1 MIHRHRTVASSQ
13 DDLHI
18 KVSNQTNIFGEGTST
33 GPHGSYVYHG
43 EKLDFQN
50 QSMLSR
56 SFSDY
61 NLRYS
66 TTENLPPNQGS
77 VVNPWGQRP
86 TYSNTTYV
94 AVPMQQV
101 PIQQA
106 PVMSP
111 SSAASAL
118 TRTPTM
124 DIQQQSPSVG
134 SPALSRTPVMEIQ
147 PQKIP
152 QSGGTEV
159 FTRTYYEFSHQSRPT
174 PNSPKASNLTGTC
187 PTIQP
192 LPTNASIS
200 ASNLATSWPTVDFT
214 VPPPTLLC
222 KDKTFQL
229 QAKDLEG
236 QIKSVQPQAKDFI
249 GEIYIGYQDD
259 VQTPVKKEQAQS
271 ERDNFN
277 FGDVDLRQCQ
287 FSDASAN
294 QSVKGYLSSHDHVKD
309 EDLRIEQTHFDKPKA
324 DTLVGNPSGN
334 SLVLPQETVGQDFE
348 SRKASQVMTNSILM
362 SGRKKGDENN
372 NSWFPYTLDEIN
384 ENNFQSVP
392 KPSSIQLNGKG
403 LSRRNDMH
411 KSGKYIEGPYIYT
424 SDQDSIAALNDKEIN
439 LLERRSEV
447 LTETQMSSGSN
458 FPSGCESID
467 FGSLIIPPPP
477 PLPDVDPPAT
487 PPLPVTAPPPPPPH
501 ELLQNMKSQQ
511 VLVEPSV
518 SMKTTELCLSSGS
531 NLVSYPKEDDFANY
545 HFNMFLNPRN
555 HTEYMKDVTCTD
567 PESKDHNDKTIA
579 FDKEKENSKESSCVS
594 PFCEFWKKK
603 VKAARDGKED
613 KLQSTFRECAQKTG
627 TKINKAKP
635 VSKKYPDSL
644 NKTRLPKWKLP
655 GTNELN
661 TDIIR
666 VINAKLKRT
675 KEFLEKRLNNPS
687 VSDTDSQTVNATSKS
702 KPQLGSNK
710 IDAEYIDLTKG
721 DTTELA
727 TRKVT
732 SPAASRKK
740 LDILTSTGSILSQL
754 KSSVAR
760 SSKPNQKSKNKVD
773 KTKTAKIEYF
783 KVGKEHKTLLKP
795 HADSG
800 NRKEKSNLSMKDNE
814 IQDKDSVPE
823 RSVVTKDL
831 AMRNKQF
838 IMMKKSNL
846 MKENISSKLKTKDS
860 LKSRK
865 PSGPVQALKAKLPE
879 NVSVITEVKDH
890 KKNITS
896 KPAVMKSPLLI
907 NEKCDTDLCQRKGH
921 VKEVQFK
928 NTKTSEH
935 VLHLDSTEKMKGS
948 SGIKGSP
955 LKNRNQ
961 NVYENEQPV
970 PSIQESKE
978 KSERCEDDVV
988 QNVLTAKRWLKYRA
1002 DAIQKIQDSYTPHAV
1017 AKKPKRVL
1025 DNLAHATL
1033 LDSTADKS
1041 SSKETV
1047 VHPSTE
1053 AVCQPRDNTSEDEFL
1068 KEAVEKGPLPVQ
1080 TAVKCSP
1087 VTSRTDKEKESP
1099 IVKATTLTSVNPYTS
1114 YMNSPH
1120 TPVIPTD
1127 SSYSN
1132 AFEWKSW
1139 RTGPDI
1145 FSLDYLKSLGNFR
1158 TDFGVVEG
1166 KKHSEQTNPNL
1177 VKSNDFVGK
1186 DACELK
1192 ETPETDKT
1200 SRLVIC
1206 EEVFD
1211 DKTDMEGE
1219 VDICEVNEATHVC
1232 IETEESENNYENT
1245 GVIIK
1250 DTLTEEFDNVIKH
1263 SDNDTKL
1270 VSLPSDEEKQEACG
1284 LSHNENR
1291 SKQHSLNV
1299 NRWSEKECLKISDRP
1314 LFDPCFKRILRLP
1327 IDPLYKTEFI
1337 DPILNSSTFDGE
1349 DENHVVDRNEMDEH
1363 NADMLAEQD
1372 EPLDLRVK
1380 SFKTEKDSLFDKTF
1394 LASSSVQNVTRLKD
1408 ACCQTTNYEIV
1419 YLHSAYKN
1427 DNTFDDSNP
1436 EKVKDDK
1443 IFEFHTNLEKVSD
1456 DKTFELDSSIE
1467 KVMYDK
1473 TLELDTI
1480 LEKVKDDK
1488 TGEIDIILE
1497 KVNGDKAIELD
1508 TSMQKIKNDE
1518 TFELDPSMEKV
1529 KDDEIFELYTS
1540 VAKVKDEIFELDTSM
1555 EKVKDDDI
1563 FELYTSMEKVKEY
1576 KTGVFDTILEKVNG
1590 DKTFELDT
1598 SMEKVKDDEIFE
1610 LYTSMEKVKDDEIFE
1625 LYTSMEKVKNDET
1638 FELDTG
1644 MEKVKDD
1651 EIFELYTSMEKVK
1664 NDETFELDTGME
1676 KVKDDEI
1683 FELDTSMEKVKDNEI
1698 FELDTSIEKV
1708 KDDETCEPDTSME
1721 KVKDDE
1727 TFELDSSMEKVKDNE
1742 TCEHDTSMKKVKDFE
1757 TSELDISMEKVK
1769 DDETCELN
1777 ISMEKVKDNETFE
1790 LDISIEKVKDYE
1802 TCELDISMEKVK
1814 DYETFELDTS
1824 IEKVTDDKKCELDT
1838 NMEMV
1843 KEDTTFEF
1851 DTNLEMVMNDKTC
1864 ELDNNMKKVTEDKTF
1879 EFDTK
1884 VLEVNEEVSVCDD
1897 GSELDKI
1904 LEVDANSKKIKST
1917 FINATITSAEAELPE
1932 CRIDENT
1939 LAHFNRSDLTTDVC
1953 SIKMI
1958 TDSVVSIMTGESFP
1972 FDEKTPVEPYGK
1984 ISKDSFHSTADLL
1997 DSIIEGIRPATFLC
2011 QKRKEKSAEDN
2022 EQTNAESADILVPN
2036 SKDDIDYKQSTD
2048 IRVPKLRLL
2057 EDTEKLNEEQTIDNS
2072 GLATELDNPIT
2083 ELQQQEATEGLCNTG
2098 MTSESPVSVIESKV
2112 QITDSQISLPLKIE
2126 IPSIDMIQSKKVCFE
2141 STDQHEQHL
2150 PLKSQSYHDDRTPLS
2165 DFPSSID
2172 KFTLA
2177 KSSEISRFPDQL
2189 VETCELEKLKSEQ
2202 SCEPM
2207 HIHKDSK
2214 EASSDTDN
2222 LKLGQSSDLDFPNE
2236 LQKDSVYNDVLSSEK
2251 SKIEDST
2258 DLPSTMELLN
2268 ARFCSPKTESTRD
2281 SSKDVM
2287 QLNDELNNDL
2297 WEHIKETDDDR
2308 VSNTQHTLNDKNAI
2322 TDYPYCVKERLTNE
2336 LPNNAVISDC
2346 IPPIY
2351 ADDTKDIAE
2360 SIRHEVNKNEE
2371 PSLDEF
2377 CLHLDTSVDESSLD
2391 DFDPHIDTSSDDMS
2405 CLGEQQNNEK
2415 TYELLKLQRGECD
2428 KVLSPNEKNVFDVL
2442 KLESNEIIDNHVID
2456 WDQLSDSVASNTEKT
2471 ESFYCKLTHKTE
2483 VQMDHE
2489 EIELNVEDF
2498 SKKSYKKEE
2507 TAKQV
2512 CETYCDLTENDRL
2525 DERDIKNNTEQ
2536 LKVTINANKS
2546 PECFVS
2552 PELPTLV
2559 SNDDIDNIVTG
2570 LQDELDDSS
2579 ENNQKQIKK
2588 GSPSIPVLLPEFEE
2602 ENRTLSLNQ
2611 VIMEDGTESG
2621 IVCLGNDIE
2630 VEIEEE
2636 NIELEGHYS
2645 DEHDMERKL
2654 RKNVL
2659 TLNEN
2664 GCANMSQIYNKQK
2677 ADKDETAKPIQDESH
2692 CKMEKRTEKS
2702 RFQSVTKNLD
2712 ETSKDET
2719 VKPIQDKCHCKMTSR
2734 TEKNLFQSAEKC
2746 LTENLDETS
2755 KDETVKPIQDKS
2767 HCKLKT
2773 VNRTERGLF
2782 QSAEKFL
2789 TENFDETSK
2798 RKCRKRMSLN
2808 KEESVP
2814 KPTGLKKKT
2823 KLKRFAVTI
2832 QDRIVGGKEITNI
2845 DVVGNIDVK
2854 RDIDEEGDIDVEG
2867 DIDEAGDIDVAE
2879 SGMARQ
2885 VSIKRKAVES
2895 KKDPTEKKLKHDQ

>member
-1 MIHRHRTVASSQ
+1 MLHRHRTVATSQ
-13 DDLHI
+13 DDLRI
-18 KVSNQTNIFGEGTST
+18 KVSNQTNTFGEGTST
-33 GPHGSYVYHG
+33 GPHGSYVYG

-77 VVNPWGQRP
+77 VVNPCGQRL

-134 SPALSRTPVMEIQ
+134 SLALSRTPVMEIQ

-159 FTRTYYEFSHQSRPT
+159 FTRTYYEFSHQSRST
-174 PNSPKASNLTGTC
+174 ANSPTASNLTGKC

-200 ASNLATSWPTVDFT
+200 ASNLATSWPTVDYT

-222 KDKTFQL
+222 KNKTFQL
-229 QAKDLEG
+229 QVKDLVG
-236 QIKSVQPQAKDFI
+236 QIKSVQPQAKDFV

-287 FSDASAN
+287 FTDASAN

-309 EDLRIEQTHFDKPKA
+309 EDLRIEQTHIDKPKA
-324 DTLVGNPSGN
+324 DTLVGNASGN

-348 SRKASQVMTNSILM
+348 SKKASQVVTNSILM
-362 SGRKKGDENN
+362 SNRKKGDENN

-384 ENNFQSVP
+384 EKNFQSVP
-392 KPSSIQLNGKG
+392 KPSSIQLNGKS
-403 LSRRNDMH
+403 LSQRNDMH

-447 LTETQMSSGSN
+447 VTETQMSSGSN

-467 FGSLIIPPPP
+467 FGSLIVPPPP

-487 PPLPVTAPPPPPPH
+487 PPLPKTAPPPPPPH
-501 ELLQNMKSQQ
+501 ELLQNLKSQQ

-518 SMKTTELCLSSGS
+518 SIKTTELCLSSGS
-531 NLVSYPKEDDFANY
+531 NLVSYPKENDFANY
-545 HFNMFLNPRN
+545 HFNMFLNPRS

-579 FDKEKENSKESSCVS
+579 LDKEKENSKESSCGS

-603 VKAARDGKED
+603 VKAARNGKED
-613 KLQSTFRECAQKTG
+613 KLPSTFREYAQKTG

-687 VSDTDSQTVNATSKS
+687 VSDTDSQTVNATFKS

-721 DTTELA
+721 DTTELT

-732 SPAASRKK
+732 SPAAIRKK

-754 KSSVAR
+754 KSSVAGN
-760 SSKPNQKSKNKVD
+760 SKPNQKSKNKVD

-795 HADSG
+795 HGDSG

-814 IQDKDSVPE
+814 IQDKESVPE

-831 AMRNKQF
+831 AMRNKQY

-879 NVSVITEVKDH
+879 NVSVISEVKDH

-907 NEKCDTDLCQRKGH
+907 IEKFDNDLCQRKGH
-921 VKEVQFK
+921 VKEAQFK

-935 VLHLDSTEKMKGS
+935 ALNLDSTEKMKGS
-948 SGIKGSP
+948 SGIKRSP

-970 PSIQESKE
+970 PSTQESKE

-1002 DAIQKIQDSYTPHAV
+1002 DALQKIQDSYTPHGV

-1053 AVCQPRDNTSEDEFL
+1053 TVCQPRDNTSEDEFL
-1068 KEAVEKGPLPVQ
+1068 KEDVEKGPLPVQ

-1177 VKSNDFVGK
+1177 VESNDFVGK

-1211 DKTDMEGE
+1211 DKTDIEGE

-1232 IETEESENNYENT
+1232 IETEEFENSYENT

-1250 DTLTEEFDNVIKH
+1250 DILTEECDNVIEH
-1263 SDNDTKL
+1263 SDIDTKL
-1270 VSLPSDEEKQEACG
+1270 VSLTSDEEKQEACG

-1337 DPILNSSTFDGE
+1337 DPFLNSSTFDGE

-1380 SFKTEKDSLFDKTF
+1380 SVKTEKDSLFDKTF

-1408 ACCQTTNYEIV
+1408 ACCQTTNYEMV

-1427 DNTFDDSNP
+1427 DNTFEHSNL

-1456 DKTFELDSSIE
+1456 DKTVELDSSKE
-1467 KVMYDK
+1467 KVKYDK

-1488 TGEIDIILE
+1488 TGEIDTILE
-1497 KVNGDKAIELD
+1497 KVNGDKAIELDISMQKIKNDETFELDTSMEKVKDDKIFELYTSVEKVKDEIFELDTSMEKVKEDEIFELYTGMEKVKDDKTGVFDTILEKVNGDKAFELD

-1518 TFELDPSMEKV
+1518 TFELN
-1529 KDDEIFELYTS
+1529 T
-1540 VAKVKDEIFELDTSM
+1540 
-1555 EKVKDDDI
+1555 
-1563 FELYTSMEKVKEY
+1563 
-1576 KTGVFDTILEKVNG
+1576 N
-1590 DKTFELDT
+1590 
-1598 SMEKVKDDEIFE
+1598 MEKVKDDEIFE

-1625 LYTSMEKVKNDET
+1625 LYTSMKKVKNDET
-1638 FELDTG
+1638 
-1644 MEKVKDD
+1644 
-1651 EIFELYTSMEKVK
+1651 
-1664 NDETFELDTGME
+1664 
-1676 KVKDDEI
+1676 

-1698 FELDTSIEKV
+1698 FELDTS
-1708 KDDETCEPDTSME
+1708 
-1721 KVKDDE
+1721 
-1727 TFELDSSMEKVKDNE
+1727 MEKVKDNE
-1742 TCEHDTSMKKVKDFE
+1742 TCEHDTSMEKVKDFE
-1757 TSELDISMEKVK
+1757 TSELDICMEKVK
-1769 DDETCELN
+1769 DD
-1777 ISMEKVKDNETFE
+1777 
-1790 LDISIEKVKDYE
+1790 E

-1814 DYETFELDTS
+1814 DNETFELDTS

-1904 LEVDANSKKIKST
+1904 LEVDADLKKIKST
-1917 FINATITSAEAELPE
+1917 FIDATITSAEAELPE
-1932 CRIDENT
+1932 DRIDENR

-1958 TDSVVSIMTGESFP
+1958 TDSGVSTMTGESFP
-1972 FDEKTPVEPYGK
+1972 FDEKKPVEQYGN
-1984 ISKDSFHSTADLL
+1984 IIKDSFHSTADLL

-2022 EQTNAESADILVPN
+2022 EQTNAESADILLPN

-2048 IRVPKLRLL
+2048 IRAPKLRLL
-2057 EDTEKLNEEQTIDNS
+2057 EETEKLNEEQTIDNS

-2083 ELQQQEATEGLCNTG
+2083 ELQQQEATEGLCTTG
-2098 MTSESPVSVIESKV
+2098 MTSESPVSVIESKA

-2150 PLKSQSYHDDRTPLS
+2150 PLKSQSYHDDRTPFS
-2165 DFPSSID
+2165 DFPSNID

-2268 ARFCSPKTESTRD
+2268 ARFCSRKTESTRD

-2351 ADDTKDIAE
+2351 ADDTKNIAE

-2371 PSLDEF
+2371 LSLDEF
-2377 CLHLDTSVDESSLD
+2377 CLHLDTSVDEPSLD
-2391 DFDPHIDTSSDDMS
+2391 DFDPHLDTSSDDMS

-2442 KLESNEIIDNHVID
+2442 KLESNEIIDNHGID

-2489 EIELNVEDF
+2489 EIELNDEDF

-2512 CETYCDLTENDRL
+2512 CETYCDLTENDKL
-2525 DERDIKNNTEQ
+2525 DECDINNNTEQ
-2536 LKVTINANKS
+2536 LKGTINANKS
-2546 PECFVS
+2546 PEIFVS

-2559 SNDDIDNIVTG
+2559 SSDDIDNIVTE

-2636 NIELEGHYS
+2636 NIGLEGPYS
-2645 DEHDMERKL
+2645 DENYMERKL
-2654 RKNVL
+2654 RKNVI

-2677 ADKDETAKPIQDESH
+2677 ADKDETAKPIQDKSH
-2692 CKMEKRTEKS
+2692 CKMEKRTEKG
-2702 RFQSVTKNLD
+2702 RFHSAKKYLTKNLD

-2719 VKPIQDKCHCKMTSR
+2719 VKPIQDKHHCKMTSR
-2734 TEKNLFQSAEKC
+2734 TEKSLFQSAEKY

-2808 KEESVP
+2808 MEESVP

-2854 RDIDEEGDIDVEG
+2854 RDIDKEGIIDVEG
-2867 DIDEAGDIDVAE
+2867 NIDVTGNINVAE

-2885 VSIKRKAVES
+2885 VNIKRKAVES